1 MGQQIKNELQIKL
14 AEQGLA
20 GESTAQVIAKRMQTA
35 TGEMP
40 TGDKLRTL
48 ISIRNPELGAK
59 TLPTGEIPQ
68 NVDAFDYIVGKV
80 AAVNADET
88 TPDYPEGIYVIK
100 DRVIQVIDGNV
111 RNIPLNELK
120 QEGKWLLI
128 LIIYLP

>member
-1 MGQQIKNELQIKL
+1 MKARLG
-14 AEQGLA
+14 
-20 GESTAQVIAKRMQTA
+20 IAPIA
-35 TGEMP
+35 WSN
-40 TGDKLRTL
+40 DDL
-48 ISIRNPELGAK
+48 PELGAK

-120 QEGKWLLI
+120 
-128 LIIYLP
+128 